1 MHYVHHVLSA
11 SASWSIFNAVLFDTK
26 LLSAEPLAYLQRRPN
41 GMGDGWRL
49 GDPVKPVKAPLPR
62 SLRSRLL
69 LDCMGHFSD
78 IVKQIRGRVK
88 PDGMVMVVGSCAE
101 GEYN

>member
-1 MHYVHHVLSA
+1 
-11 SASWSIFNAVLFDTK
+11 
-26 LLSAEPLAYLQRRPN
+26 
-41 GMGDGWRL
+41 MGDGWRL
-49 GDPVKPVKAPLPR
+49 GDPAKPVKAPLPR

-101 GEYN
+101 GEHGLDQLVSAAPLHAWAHSACWWDACT